1 MILHDVR
8 LRLSVDDEEYRMALT
23 GLQIQKLLPGT
34 NCRECGSNTCLA
46 FAMRL
51 AAKKA
56 ELALCPY
63 ASEEAKKILGEA
75 NEPPVRTIS
84 LGREGRAL
92 AGGETVLYRHEKS
105 FVNPTLLAVNLRD
118 NASPEEARRLLERVR
133 DYSYRRVGEC
143 FGVDMVSLTQTGD
156 DGDSFLSLAR
166 TAREIAGR
174 PLALRSGRLETLSE
188 AATAF
193 SGERCLLCARS
204 PEHAAVLAP
213 LAAEHGHALSIRAED
228 IDSLVACAGG
238 LREKGFQN
246 LVLEMPAHSLAE
258 GFQGNSL
265 ARRAAIR
272 NGFKPLG
279 FPFIRFIE
287 QGDML
292 EETVG
297 AVTEIAK
304 YGGICVLSS
313 LDPALLSALF
323 TLRLNIYTDPQK
335 PIQVEP
341 GLYPIGEPSGDSPL
355 FVTTNFSLTY
365 FVVSAEIE
373 NCGINAWLLVPE
385 CEGMSVLTAW
395 AAGKFTAATIAGFMN
410 ETGVEQRLSRR
421 EIVIPGYVAQ
431 ISGELEEKI
440 PGWRVLIGPQEA
452 SDLEGFIKTSVAT

>member
-1 MILHDVR
+1 
-8 LRLSVDDEEYRMALT
+8 MALT
-23 GLQIQKLLPGT
+23 GLQIQRLLPGT

-63 ASEEAKKILGEA
+63 ASEEARRILGEA

-84 LGREGRAL
+84 LGRDGKIL
-92 AGGETVLYRHEKS
+92 IGGETVLYRHEKS
-105 FVNPTLLAVNLRD
+105 FINPTALAVNLRD
-118 NASPEEARRLLERVR
+118 DESPAAMQETLEKIR
-133 DYSYRRVGEC
+133 DYSFKRVGEC
-143 FGVDMVSLTQTGD
+143 FGVDMVVLTQRGD
-156 DGDSFLSLAR
+156 DGASFLSLAR
-166 TAREIAGR
+166 MARDVAGK
-174 PLALRSGRLETLSE
+174 PLALRSESLESLRE
-188 AATAF
+188 AAAAF
-193 SGERCLLCARS
+193 SGERCVLCAQS
-204 PEHAAVLAP
+204 PETALALAP
-213 LAAEHGHALSIRAED
+213 VAAEHGHALSIRADD
-228 IDSLVACAGG
+228 IDGLVACASG

-246 LVLEMPAHSLAE
+246 IVLEMPSRTLAE
-258 GFQGNSL
+258 GFQANSL

-272 NGFKPLG
+272 NGIKPLG
-279 FPFIRFIE
+279 FPFIRFIGN
-287 QGDML
+287 GDML
-292 EETVG
+292 EGTVG

-304 YGGICVLSS
+304 YGGICVLPSF
-313 LDPALLSALF
+313 DPALLSALF

-341 GLYPIGEPSGDSPL
+341 SLYAIGEPSADSPL

-373 NCGINAWLLVPE
+373 NCGIDAWLLVPE

-395 AAGKFTAATIAGFMN
+395 AAGKFTAATIAKFMT
-410 ETGVEQRLSRR
+410 EIGIEGRLSRR

-440 PGWRVLIGPQEA
+440 PGWKVLIGPQEA